1 MSVDQYQKAVNGL
14 DKEIADLEKKK
25 AAKDKDIASLQNK
38 IVSTQKSINKNT
50 SQSFLNS
57 KRRQIASCE
66 SDIAKKSK
74 DSAELGKKIAEKR
87 KKRSDA
93 YLKLQ
98 KEQQN
103 EQKKQDRASQR
114 LQASYENRID
124 ELQQQL
130 AKSVVLPQQ
139 NNSESEEEYDV
150 FVSHAWEDKED
161 FVDEFVDELKKQG
174 FKVWYDTNKLK
185 WGDSMR
191 EKIDKG
197 LAKSRYGVVVLS
209 PNYIAEHKY
218 WTKAE
223 LNGLFQ
229 VESINGKVILPIWHN
244 LTKKQVVEYSNR
256 INALEAQVSAQTK
269 TLDEYRA
276 QDSDKEAQAQSA
288 ASTSESYENLM
299 TVSSQYES
307 GEYSDATLADTLLN
321 VNRDALGQSGQA
333 LYDELS
339 TEIFPGACETKYQN
353 GMAALNVANYET
365 AIDALGKVV
374 RMDEQYDSGAALLNL
389 GIAYM
394 RSGDNENAKTYF
406 NRVAELFPGTEN
418 EATAKSNLNSM
429 GDTTADDTKTA
440 DDTQE

>member
-1 MSVDQYQKAVNGL
+1 MSVDQYQRAVNGL
-14 DKEIADLEKKK
+14 DKEIADFEKKK

-38 IVSTQKSINKNT
+38 IVSIQKSINKNN
-50 SQSFLNS
+50 SQSSLNS
-57 KRRQIASCE
+57 KRKQVASCE

-130 AKSVVLPQQ
+130 AKSIATPQQ
-139 NNSESEEEYDV
+139 NNIESEEEYDV

-244 LTKKQVVEYSNR
+244 LTKKQVVEYSPIIADR
-256 INALEAQVSAQTK
+256 KAMT
-269 TLDEYRA
+269 T
-276 QDSDKEAQAQSA
+276 
-288 ASTSESYENLM
+288 ASM
-299 TVSSQYES
+299 TAE
-307 GEYSDATLADTLLN
+307 
-321 VNRDALGQSGQA
+321 
-333 LYDELS
+333 
-339 TEIFPGACETKYQN
+339 EIAVQLK
-353 GMAALNVANYET
+353 
-365 AIDALGKVV
+365 
-374 RMDEQYDSGAALLNL
+374 
-389 GIAYM
+389 
-394 RSGDNENAKTYF
+394 
-406 NRVAELFPGTEN
+406 ELFTPEVPEETI
-418 EATAKSNLNSM
+418 S
-429 GDTTADDTKTA
+429 
-440 DDTQE
+440 

>member
-1 MSVDQYQKAVNGL
+1 MSVDQYQRAVNGL

-25 AAKDKDIASLQNK
+25 VAKDKEVASLQNK

-50 SQSFLNS
+50 SQSSLNS

-74 DSAELGKKIAEKR
+74 DSADLGKKIAEKR

-103 EQKKQDRASQR
+103 EQKKQDRESQR

-130 AKSVVLPQQ
+130 ANSVVLPQQ
-139 NNSESEEEYDV
+139 NTVASDEEYDV

-161 FVDEFVDELKKQG
+161 FVDELKKQG
-174 FKVWYDTNKLK
+174 LKVWYDTNKLK

-191 EKIDKG
+191 DKIDKG

-229 VESINGKVILPIWHN
+229 FESINGKVILPIWHN
-244 LTKKQVVEYSNR
+244 LTKKQVVEYSPIIADR
-256 INALEAQVSAQTK
+256 KAMT
-269 TLDEYRA
+269 T
-276 QDSDKEAQAQSA
+276 
-288 ASTSESYENLM
+288 TSM
-299 TVSSQYES
+299 TAE
-307 GEYSDATLADTLLN
+307 
-321 VNRDALGQSGQA
+321 
-333 LYDELS
+333 
-339 TEIFPGACETKYQN
+339 EIAVQLK
-353 GMAALNVANYET
+353 
-365 AIDALGKVV
+365 
-374 RMDEQYDSGAALLNL
+374 
-389 GIAYM
+389 
-394 RSGDNENAKTYF
+394 
-406 NRVAELFPGTEN
+406 ELFTPEVTEEN
-418 EATAKSNLNSM
+418 
-429 GDTTADDTKTA
+429 
-440 DDTQE
+440 